1 MGKLS
6 GSIFPGVLVL
16 LSLALSGCQTVP
28 VDELPKSTIAP
39 MEEVAVQDQEWY
51 IGELSDTP
59 HPIPLVDRSK
69 MRPELMRQAVP
80 FVGNE
85 APGTIIVDIDQRFL
99 YFVEG
104 RGLAIRYGIGVGRLG
119 FFWRGVAEVGR
130 KGVWPDWSPTS
141 TMRRI
146 IPNLPAR
153 VAGGI
158 DSPLGARALYLYQNG
173 QDILFRIHGTNEPWS
188 IGEQVSSGCIRLL
201 NEDIYDLYGRTK
213 TGATVIVRNV
223 RKFSVPAAKEPES
236 ASPS

>member
-6 GSIFPGVLVL
+6 SSIFPSVLVL

-28 VDELPKSTIAP
+28 VDDLPKITIAP

-119 FFWRGVAEVGR
+119 FSWRGVAEVGR

>member
-1 MGKLS
+1 MGKFFDA
-6 GSIFPGVLVL
+6 IVPGMLIL
-16 LSLALSGCQTVP
+16 ISLALSGCQTAP
-28 VDELPKSTIAP
+28 VAEMPKSTVAP

-51 IGELSDTP
+51 IGELPDAP
-59 HPIPLVDRSK
+59 YPIPLVDRSK
-69 MRPELMRQAVP
+69 MRPELMRQAVL

-85 APGTIIVDIDQRFL
+85 VPGTIIVDIDQRFL

-104 RGLAIRYGIGVGRLG
+104 KGLAIRYGIGVGRRG
-119 FFWRGVAEVGR
+119 FSWRGVAEVGR
-130 KGVWPDWSPTS
+130 KGVWPDWSPTT

-146 IPNLPAR
+146 IPNLPVR
-153 VAGGI
+153 MAGGI

-223 RKFSVPAAKEPES
+223 RQFSVPAGKEPEV

>member
-6 GSIFPGVLVL
+6 SSIFPGVLVL

-119 FFWRGVAEVGR
+119 FSWRGVAEVGR

-188 IGEQVSSGCIRLL
+188 IGEQVSSGCI
-201 NEDIYDLYGRTK
+201 G
-213 TGATVIVRNV
+213 
-223 RKFSVPAAKEPES
+223 S
-236 ASPS
+236 

>member
-1 MGKLS
+1 MGRVS
-6 GSIFPGVLVL
+6 GVIISRGLIP

-28 VDELPKSTIAP
+28 VDELPKSAIAP
-39 MEEVAVQDQEWY
+39 MEKIAVQDREWY
-51 IGELSDTP
+51 VGQLADSP
-59 HPIPLVDRSK
+59 YPIPLVDRSK

-80 FVGNE
+80 FVGSE
-85 APGTIIVDIDQRFL
+85 VPGTIIVDIDQRFL

-104 RGLAIRYGIGVGRLG
+104 SGLAIRYGIGVGRLG
-119 FFWRGVAEVGR
+119 FSWRGVAEVGR
-130 KGVWPDWSPTS
+130 KGVWPDWSPTA

-146 IPNLPAR
+146 MPDLPAR

-173 QDILFRIHGTNEPWS
+173 RDILFRIHGTNEPWS

-201 NEDIYDLYGRTK
+201 NEDILDLYGRTK

-223 RKFSVPAAKEPES
+223 RKFSVPAAKEPEG

>member
-1 MGKLS
+1 MGKLF
-6 GSIFPGVLVL
+6 GVHVPGFLIL
-16 LSLALSGCQTVP
+16 MSLALSGCQTAP
-28 VDELPKSTIAP
+28 NAEIPKSTIAP
-39 MEEVAVQDQEWY
+39 IEEVAVQDQEWY
-51 IGELSDTP
+51 IGEMPDAP
-59 HPIPLVDRSK
+59 YPIPLVDRSK
-69 MRPELMRQAVP
+69 MRPELMRQTVP

-85 APGTIIVDIDQRFL
+85 VPGTIIVDIDQRFL
-99 YFVEG
+99 YFIEG
-104 RGLAIRYGIGVGRLG
+104 KGVAIRYGIGVGRLG
-119 FFWRGVAEVGR
+119 FSWRGVAEVGR

-146 IPNLPAR
+146 IPDLPMR
-153 VAGGI
+153 MAGGV

-201 NEDIYDLYGRTK
+201 NEDIYDLFGRTK

-223 RKFSVPAAKEPES
+223 RKFSVPAAKEPEG

>member
-1 MGKLS
+1 MGKFFDA
-6 GSIFPGVLVL
+6 IVPGILIL
-16 LSLALSGCQTVP
+16 ISLALSGCQTAP
-28 VDELPKSTIAP
+28 VAETPKSTIAP

-51 IGELSDTP
+51 IGELPDAP
-59 HPIPLVDRSK
+59 YPIPLVDRSK
-69 MRPELMRQAVP
+69 MRPELMRQTVP

-85 APGTIIVDIDQRFL
+85 VPGTIIVDIDQRFL

-104 RGLAIRYGIGVGRLG
+104 KGLAIRYGIGVGRLG
-119 FFWRGVAEVGR
+119 FSWRGVAEVGR
-130 KGVWPDWSPTS
+130 KGVWPDWSPTT

-146 IPNLPAR
+146 IPNLPVR

-201 NEDIYDLYGRTK
+201 NEDIYDLFGRTK

-223 RKFSVPAAKEPES
+223 RKFSVPAAKESEG